1 MLWYIFDLPCIFLEF
16 MNSTVPKPVKT
27 IKKKKIWSIAFCIN
41 CSTPTFTFDTPFLLI
56 PRFHVSCWK
65 LDVNLN
71 SNFEYLKT
79 THTTK
84 CMFWHLRKIKPM
96 LVFQYWQKNASL
108 TAKGAL
114 AHHLQCLQNP
124 KWPPGAPKM
133 GNRVWKG
140 VF

>member
-1 MLWYIFDLPCIFLEF
+1 MIYIWIAIHFLEF
-16 MNSTVPKPVKT
+16 NNNTVPKPVKT

-96 LVFQYWQKNASL
+96 LVFQYWQKNISL

-114 AHHLQCLQNP
+114 AHRLQNP
-124 KWPPGAPKM
+124 KLPPGGPKLAD
-133 GNRVWKG
+133 GVWK
-140 VF
+140 VVYP